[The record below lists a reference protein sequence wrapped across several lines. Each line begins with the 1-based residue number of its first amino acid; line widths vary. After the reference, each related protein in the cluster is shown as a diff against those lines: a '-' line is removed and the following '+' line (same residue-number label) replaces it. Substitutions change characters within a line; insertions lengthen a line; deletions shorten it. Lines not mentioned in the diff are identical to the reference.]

1 MKVLD
6 RQVRKRALE
15 SLTRTLK
22 TAGCPREAAT
32 LIRNA
37 FWQTLT
43 HTSKPAPAL
52 YEEISLFDV

>member
-1 MKVLD
+1 MGILD
-6 RQVRKRALE
+6 RQVKKRALE

-22 TAGCPREAAT
+22 TAGCPKEAAT

-43 HTSKPAPAL
+43 HTNKPAPTV
-52 YEEISLFDV
+52 YEQPTLFEI